1 MGTCQAF
8 RRQPLGQ
15 TEGRLCLRGVA
26 RALRCAKLRVV
37 REHLV
42 LPLGG
47 ARRLQLVEG
56 RAAVCLLRGQD
67 REAAPQRHGLR
78 CLPVQ
83 HCAAW

>member
-1 MGTCQAF
+1 M
-8 RRQPLGQ
+8 
-15 TEGRLCLRGVA
+15 RGVA
-26 RALRCAKLRVV
+26 RTLRCAKLRMR
-37 REHLV
+37 REHPV

-47 ARRLQLVEG
+47 AHLLQLVEV

>member
-1 MGTCQAF
+1 M
-8 RRQPLGQ
+8 
-15 TEGRLCLRGVA
+15 RGVA

-42 LPLGG
+42 LPLEG
-47 ARRLQLVEG
+47 AHLLQLVEG
-56 RAAVCLLRGQD
+56 RAAVCLLRGQGG
-67 REAAPQRHGLR
+67 EAAPQRHGLR

>member
-1 MGTCQAF
+1 MAW
-8 RRQPLGQ
+8 P
-15 TEGRLCLRGVA
+15 A

-47 ARRLQLVEG
+47 AHLLQLVEV